1 MKNKKLLTDSVL
13 YTIGGIIPQLLNFV
27 LLPIYTRFL
36 TPQDYGI
43 LNYTNSVVMFLFVL
57 SFLSLNTFLLRHYF
71 DFEKEKDRKKLIG
84 NIFLF
89 LLIYNVILFGI
100 EILIFPKI
108 ISILDI
114 KINFN
119 PYFILAL
126 SNNFLNIFSIVPL
139 IIFRVKQK
147 AFKFVIL
154 NSTKPI
160 FKNILSLILITKFNY
175 GVLGKYY
182 GNLVVNIM
190 FIIIYF
196 IIIFRNSIFNINIK
210 QIQKGLKFSL
220 PLLPGAISFI
230 LIDMID
236 RIILE
241 RYVSLDRIGIYS
253 IAYTLGFGLNV
264 IIQGAY
270 HAFEPIFFKKINDND
285 FNSVFKIIK
294 KHYIFI
300 ILILGL
306 SISLFSKEILLIMA
320 SEKFI
325 AGYLIVPIVL
335 LAAIFKGE
343 YLIFSTVLIGHKKTF
358 IITLATVVG
367 AIVNIFVN
375 VLLIPI
381 LGIYA
386 AAISTVI
393 SFFIMFV
400 FVYLN
405 SIKISKIS
413 GEMSKD
419 FLSILIGGIIVYLII
434 INFPFQS
441 ISFNITLLKIMVIL
455 LYTIFIYKFFGIS
468 FKIRDKISNFFD

>member
-43 LNYTNSVVMFLFVL
+43 LNYTNSIIMFLFVL

-71 DFEKEKDRKKLIG
+71 DFEKEEERKKLIG

-114 KINFN
+114 KIEFN

-139 IIFRVKQK
+139 IIFRVKEK

-160 FKNILSLILITKFNY
+160 FKNLLSLILITKFNY

-182 GNLVVNIM
+182 GNLAVNII
-190 FIIIYF
+190 FIVIYF
-196 IIIFRNSIFNINIK
+196 IIVFRNSIFNINIK
-210 QIQKGLKFSL
+210 QIQKGLNFSL
-220 PLLPGAISFI
+220 PLLPSAISFI

-270 HAFEPIFFKKINDND
+270 HAFEPVFFKKIYDDD
-285 FNSVFKIIK
+285 FNSLFKIIK
-294 KHYIFI
+294 KHYVFI

-306 SISLFSKEILLIMA
+306 SIALFSKEILLIMA
-320 SEKFI
+320 SEQFI

-358 IITLATVVG
+358 IITLATVAG
-367 AIVNIFVN
+367 AIINICVNI
-375 VLLIPI
+375 LLIPL

-386 AAISTVI
+386 AAISTVV
-393 SFFIMFV
+393 SFFIMFI

-405 SIKISKIS
+405 SVKISSLSENIV
-413 GEMSKD
+413 KD
-419 FLSILIGGIIVYLII
+419 LLSIIIGGTIVYFVVT
-434 INFPFQS
+434 NFSFEN
-441 ISFNITLLKIMVIL
+441 ISFEIILLKIGVVL
-455 LYTIFIYKFFGIS
+455 LYTIFIYKVFDIS
-468 FKIRDKISNFFD
+468 FEIRNRTSRFFN